1 MEEIVRKINI
11 GIFNDSFYPIIDGV
25 VMVVDNYARRLSKY
39 ANVIV
44 FVPSYLNKKYDDSKL
59 PYKVVRCH
67 SLKVPFLDY
76 SLPIPKLDK
85 GFISMLNK
93 YKLDIVHIH
102 SPFTLGVAG
111 LKYAKN
117 HHIPCIATM
126 HSQFK
131 QDFLRAVKSDFLA
144 TKLNNNLMKV
154 FNKCD
159 ECWAVNS
166 EVAKLYYEGYRCKRI
181 PKVMNNATEMSPL
194 KNVKKAHQYINKKYN
209 IKFNEKVFLFVGRIN
224 TLKNIFFIADSLKAL
239 KYKDPKLRFKMLYVG
254 SGQDEQKL
262 KNYIKELNMEKEIIL
277 CGKVTDR
284 EELKYYYSR
293 ADLFLFPSAYDASSI
308 VQIEAASQ
316 STPTLLLKN
325 TVTVGTVTDNINGF
339 LSENTV
345 GAYSDRIIEIMCN
358 KKLYERV
365 SKNAYIDLYK
375 NWNETVDKAYRLYIE
390 AINRKKYIKSQEID
404 SFFV

>member
-1 MEEIVRKINI
+1 MKKIAKDRKITI
-11 GIFNDSFYPIIDGV
+11 GLFNDSFYPMSDGV

-44 FVPSYLNKKYDDSKL
+44 FVPSYLNKSYDDSKF
-59 PYKVVRCH
+59 PYEVVRCN

-76 SLPIPKLDK
+76 SLPIPKLDRK
-85 GFISMLNK
+85 FTSILNK

-111 LKYAKN
+111 LKYAKR

-131 QDFLRAVKSDFLA
+131 QDFQKAVKSDLLA
-144 TKLNNNLMKV
+144 TKLNNKLMKT

-166 EVAKLYYEGYRCKRI
+166 EVAKLYYEDYKCKKYPR
-181 PKVMNNATEMSPL
+181 VMNNATEMEAV
-194 KNVKKAHQYINKKYN
+194 KDIKKAHRYINKKHN

-224 TLKNIFFIADSLKAL
+224 TLKNIIFIVDALKAV
-239 KYKDPKLRFKMLYVG
+239 KYKNPKLKFKMLYVG
-254 SGQDEQKL
+254 TGQDEQKL
-262 KNYIKELNMEKEIIL
+262 KNHIKQLKMEQDIIL
-277 CGKVTDR
+277 CGKITDR

-293 ADLFLFPSAYDASSI
+293 ADLFLFPSVYDASSI

-316 STPTLLLKN
+316 STPALLLKN
-325 TVTVGTVTDNINGF
+325 TVTAGTVTDNINGF
-339 LSENTV
+339 LSDHTI
-345 GAYSDRIIEIMCN
+345 GAYSVRIIEIMSN
-358 KKLYERV
+358 KSLYERV
-365 SKNAYIDLYK
+365 CKNAYIDLYK
-375 NWNETVDKAYRLYIE
+375 NWDETVDKAYRLYIE
-390 AINRKKYIKSQEID
+390 TIYKKKHIKNQEK
-404 SFFV
+404 